1 MSDPTRPIPS
11 SRTKRA
17 PQQERAIP
25 RKPGHVSGATG
36 DHGEEHVPD
45 SENQQAKL
53 QIQQEQQIKTANQK
67 INEAKK
73 VRPRDDSEGGK
84 KKKQSFQQQNQHP
97 QQNLPQP
104 QGEGTKAGVLAHNAA
119 FQKYANTPGMGEIVA
134 GISAPKTGES
144 LGQLLPQA
152 RIRPDLKLP
161 DVDIRPPVFLTPLQA
176 MSDIYMKTRG
186 RMSRKT
192 KDLLESTALEDMI
205 AMINRLF
212 ENEQLSRLSEA
223 RLNHKIWVQLKDDP
237 GPLLLGLNDP
247 RLIEPWRLFLDR
259 WDIWTPADDEEGGVE
274 LFWEG
279 EGEDDDGEAIELL
292 QSLTYK
298 SSELTLLA
306 KMGPLEDKITFD
318 GEVFYRLK
326 T

>member
-17 PQQERAIP
+17 PQQERAVP
-25 RKPGHVSGATG
+25 RKPGHVSGTSG
-36 DHGEEHVPD
+36 DHGEEHVPEN
-45 SENQQAKL
+45 ENQHAKL

-73 VRPRDDSEGGK
+73 VRPRDDSDSR
-84 KKKQSFQQQNQHP
+84 KKKQQSQQQNQHP

-119 FQKYANTPGMGEIVA
+119 FQKFASSPNMSEIVA
-134 GISAPKTGES
+134 GKSAPKTGES
-144 LGQLLPQA
+144 LAQLLPQA
-152 RIRPDLKLP
+152 RIRPDLQLP
-161 DVDIRPPVFLTPLQA
+161 DVDIRPPMFLTPLQA

-192 KDLLESTALEDMI
+192 KDLLESTALEDLI

-223 RLNHKIWVQLKDDP
+223 RLTHKIWSKLKDDP

-247 RLIEPWRLFLDR
+247 RLLEPWRLFLDR
-259 WDIWTPADDEEGGVE
+259 WDIWTPADDEESGVE

-279 EGEDDDGEAIELL
+279 EGEDDGGEAIELL
-292 QSLTYK
+292 QSLTYAK
-298 SSELTLLA
+298 SELTLFA
-306 KMGPLEDKITFD
+306 KMGAVEDKLTFD